1 MAMDFFEK
9 MMNCSVLGSDFF
21 KAFDEATKN
30 IQTNVHTVCEK
41 WKNGELV
48 SKDEEKY
55 ENGKKIL
62 DIHQSKN
69 IESEGNPVKTDEN
82 KGCICTGSC
91 DSDGGCNKCSCGKN
105 ESAVSP
111 EDEINRLTLKIEEL
125 SNRIKELYE
134 LNKNLQKANDDL
146 RYQNTS
152 LVKDKTSL
160 KAKLDKFKNLFES
173 EF

>member
-30 IQTNVHTVCEK
+30 IQTNVHTICEK

-55 ENGKKIL
+55 ENGKKTL
-62 DIHQSKN
+62 DVHQSKN
-69 IESEGNPVKTDEN
+69 IEIEGNPVKTDEN
-82 KGCICTGSC
+82 NGCVRSDSC
-91 DSDGGCNKCSCGKN
+91 GSDGCCNKCSCGKN
-105 ESAVSP
+105 ESGVNP
-111 EDEINRLTLKIEEL
+111 EDEINRLTLKVEEL
-125 SNRIKELYE
+125 SNMNKELYE
-134 LNKNLQKANDDL
+134 LNDDL
-146 RYQNTS
+146 LYRNNS
-152 LVKDKTSL
+152 LIKENTSL
-160 KAKLDKFKNLFES
+160 KAKLAKFKKLLES

>member
-55 ENGKKIL
+55 ENGKKTL
-62 DIHQSKN
+62 DVHQSKN
-69 IESEGNPVKTDEN
+69 IEIEGNPVKTDEN
-82 KGCICTGSC
+82 NGCVRSGSC
-91 DSDGGCNKCSCGKN
+91 GSDGGCNKCSCGKN
-105 ESAVSP
+105 ESGVNP
-111 EDEINRLTLKIEEL
+111 EDEINRLTLKVEEL
-125 SNRIKELYE
+125 SNRNKELYE
-134 LNKNLQKANDDL
+134 LNDDL
-146 RYQNTS
+146 LYRNNS
-152 LVKDKTSL
+152 LIKENTSL
-160 KAKLDKFKNLFES
+160 KAKLDKFKNLLES

>member
-1 MAMDFFEK
+1 MSMDFFEK
-9 MMNCSVLGSDFF
+9 VINGSAFGSEFF
-21 KAFDEATKN
+21 KALDEATKN

-55 ENGKKIL
+55 ENGKKTL
-62 DIHQSKN
+62 DVHQSKN
-69 IESEGNPVKTDEN
+69 IEIEGNTVKTDEN
-82 KGCICTGSC
+82 NGCVRSGSC
-91 DSDGGCNKCSCGKN
+91 GSDEGCNKYSCGKN
-105 ESAVSP
+105 ESSVNP

-125 SNRIKELYE
+125 SNRNKELYD
-134 LNKNLQKANDDL
+134 LNKDLQKANDDL
-146 RYQNTS
+146 LYHNTS
-152 LVKDKTSL
+152 LVKEKTSL

>member
-30 IQTNVHTVCEK
+30 IQTNVHTICEK

-55 ENGKKIL
+55 ENGKKTL
-62 DIHQSKN
+62 DVHQSKN
-69 IESEGNPVKTDEN
+69 IEIEGNPVKTDEN
-82 KGCICTGSC
+82 NGCVRSDSC
-91 DSDGGCNKCSCGKN
+91 GSDGCCNKCSCGKN
-105 ESAVSP
+105 ESGVNP
-111 EDEINRLTLKIEEL
+111 EDEINRLTLKVEEL
-125 SNRIKELYE
+125 SNRNKELYE
-134 LNKNLQKANDDL
+134 LNDDL
-146 RYQNTS
+146 LYRNNS
-152 LVKDKTSL
+152 LIKENTSL
-160 KAKLDKFKNLFES
+160 KAKLAKFKKLLES

>member
-9 MMNCSVLGSDFF
+9 MMDGSVFGSEFF

-55 ENGKKIL
+55 ENGKKTL
-62 DIHQSKN
+62 DVHQSKN
-69 IESEGNPVKTDEN
+69 IEPEGIPVKTDEN
-82 KGCICTGSC
+82 KGCICSGSC
-91 DSDGGCNKCSCGKN
+91 GSDGCCNKCSCGKN
-105 ESAVSP
+105 ESIVNP
-111 EDEINRLTLKIEEL
+111 EDEINRLTLKVEEL
-125 SNRIKELYE
+125 SNRNKELSK
-134 LNKNLQKANDDL
+134 LNKELQKANDDL
-146 RYQNTS
+146 RHYYETLS
-152 LVKDKTSL
+152 DKNKSL
-160 KAKLDKFKNLFES
+160 KVKLDKFKELFES

>member
-30 IQTNVHTVCEK
+30 IQTNVHTICEK

-55 ENGKKIL
+55 ENGKKTL
-62 DIHQSKN
+62 DVHQSKN
-69 IESEGNPVKTDEN
+69 IEPEGIPLKTDKDEN
-82 KGCICTGSC
+82 KGCV
-91 DSDGGCNKCSCGKN
+91 CSCGN
-105 ESAVSP
+105 DVTGVNP
-111 EDEINRLTLKIEEL
+111 EDEVVRLASKIKDLLDRNREFMA
-125 SNRIKELYE
+125 
-134 LNKNLQKANDDL
+134 LNKDIQKANDDL
-146 RYQNTS
+146 IYRNDL
-152 LVKDKTSL
+152 LVKENTSL
-160 KAKLDKFKNLFES
+160 KAKLDKFKNLFEN

>member
-30 IQTNVHTVCEK
+30 IQTNVHTICEK

-55 ENGKKIL
+55 ENGKKTL
-62 DIHQSKN
+62 DVHQSKN
-69 IESEGNPVKTDEN
+69 IEIEGNPVKTDEN
-82 KGCICTGSC
+82 NGCVRSDSC
-91 DSDGGCNKCSCGKN
+91 GSDGCCNKCSCGKN
-105 ESAVSP
+105 ESGVNP
-111 EDEINRLTLKIEEL
+111 EDEINRLTLKVEEL
-125 SNRIKELYE
+125 SNRNKELYE
-134 LNKNLQKANDDL
+134 LNDDL
-146 RYQNTS
+146 LYRNNS
-152 LVKDKTSL
+152 LVKEKTSL
-160 KAKLDKFKNLFES
+160 KTKLDKFKNLFES

>member
-1 MAMDFFEK
+1 MTMDFFEK
-9 MMNCSVLGSDFF
+9 VMNGSAFGSEFF
-21 KAFDEATKN
+21 KALDEATKN

-55 ENGKKIL
+55 ENGKKTL
-62 DIHQSKN
+62 DVHQSKN
-69 IESEGNPVKTDEN
+69 IEIEGNPVKTDEN

-105 ESAVSP
+105 ESAVSS
-111 EDEINRLTLKIEEL
+111 EDEINRLTLKVEEL
-125 SNRIKELYE
+125 SNRNKELYE
-134 LNKNLQKANDDL
+134 LNDDL
-146 RYQNTS
+146 LYRNNS
-152 LVKDKTSL
+152 LIKENTSL
-160 KAKLDKFKNLFES
+160 KAKLAKFKKLLES

>member
-9 MMNCSVLGSDFF
+9 VMNGSALGSEFF
-21 KAFDEATKN
+21 KALDEATKN

-55 ENGKKIL
+55 ENGKKTL
-62 DIHQSKN
+62 DVHQSKN
-69 IESEGNPVKTDEN
+69 IESEGNPVKSDEN
-82 KGCICTGSC
+82 KGCVCSGSC
-91 DSDGGCNKCSCGKN
+91 GCNKCSCNKN
-105 ESAVSP
+105 ESDVNP

-125 SNRIKELYE
+125 SNRNKELYE
-134 LNKNLQKANDDL
+134 LNKDIQKANDDL
-146 RYQNTS
+146 LYRNNS
-152 LVKDKTSL
+152 LVKENTSL

>member
-55 ENGKKIL
+55 ENGKKTL
-62 DIHQSKN
+62 DVHQSKN
-69 IESEGNPVKTDEN
+69 IEIEGNPVKTDEN
-82 KGCICTGSC
+82 NGCVRSGSC
-91 DSDGGCNKCSCGKN
+91 GSDGGCNKCSCGKN
-105 ESAVSP
+105 ESGVNP
-111 EDEINRLTLKIEEL
+111 EDEINRLTLKVEEL
-125 SNRIKELYE
+125 SNRNKELYE
-134 LNKNLQKANDDL
+134 LNDDL
-146 RYQNTS
+146 LYRNNS
-152 LVKDKTSL
+152 LIKENTSL
-160 KAKLDKFKNLFES
+160 KAKLAKFKKLLES

>member
-1 MAMDFFEK
+1 MTMDFFEK

-55 ENGKKIL
+55 ENGKKTL
-62 DIHQSKN
+62 DVHQSKN
-69 IESEGNPVKTDEN
+69 NELEGNSVKTDKD
-82 KGCICTGSC
+82 KGCVCSGSC
-91 DSDGGCNKCSCGKN
+91 GCGGDCNKYSYDKD
-105 ESAVSP
+105 ESGIST
-111 EDEINRLTLKIEEL
+111 EDEINRLNLKVEEL
-125 SNRIKELYE
+125 SNRNKELYE
-134 LNKNLQKANDDL
+134 LNKDLQKVNDDL

-152 LVKDKTSL
+152 LVNENTSL
-160 KAKLDKFKNLFES
+160 KTKLDKFKNLFES

>member
-55 ENGKKIL
+55 ENGKKTL
-62 DIHQSKN
+62 DVHQSKN
-69 IESEGNPVKTDEN
+69 IEIEGNPVKTDEN
-82 KGCICTGSC
+82 NGCVRSGSC
-91 DSDGGCNKCSCGKN
+91 GSDGGCNKCSCSKN
-105 ESAVSP
+105 ESGVNP
-111 EDEINRLTLKIEEL
+111 EDEINRLTLKVEEL
-125 SNRIKELYE
+125 SNRNKELYE
-134 LNKNLQKANDDL
+134 LNDDL
-146 RYQNTS
+146 LYRNNS
-152 LVKDKTSL
+152 LIKENTSL
-160 KAKLDKFKNLFES
+160 KAKLAKFKKLLES

>member
-1 MAMDFFEK
+1 MTMDFFEK

-55 ENGKKIL
+55 ENGKKTL
-62 DIHQSKN
+62 DVHQSKN
-69 IESEGNPVKTDEN
+69 IEIEGNPVKTDEN
-82 KGCICTGSC
+82 NGCVRSGSC
-91 DSDGGCNKCSCGKN
+91 GSDGGCNKCSCGKN
-105 ESAVSP
+105 ESGVNP
-111 EDEINRLTLKIEEL
+111 EDEINRLTLKVEEL
-125 SNRIKELYE
+125 SNRNKELYE
-134 LNKNLQKANDDL
+134 LNDDL
-146 RYQNTS
+146 LYRNNS
-152 LVKDKTSL
+152 LIKENTSL
-160 KAKLDKFKNLFES
+160 KAKLAKFKKLLES

>member
-55 ENGKKIL
+55 ENGKKTL
-62 DIHQSKN
+62 DVHQSKN
-69 IESEGNPVKTDEN
+69 IEIEGNPVKTDEN
-82 KGCICTGSC
+82 NGCVRSDSC
-91 DSDGGCNKCSCGKN
+91 GSDGCCNKCSCGKN
-105 ESAVSP
+105 ESGVNP

-125 SNRIKELYE
+125 SNRNKELYE
-134 LNKNLQKANDDL
+134 LNDDL
-146 RYQNTS
+146 LYRNNS
-152 LVKDKTSL
+152 LIKENTSL
-160 KAKLDKFKNLFES
+160 KAKLAKFKKLLES

>member
-30 IQTNVHTVCEK
+30 IQANVHTVCEK

-62 DIHQSKN
+62 DVHQSKN
-69 IESEGNPVKTDEN
+69 IESEGNTVKTDEN

-91 DSDGGCNKCSCGKN
+91 DSDGGCNK
-105 ESAVSP
+105 SAVSP

-125 SNRIKELYE
+125 SNRNKELYD
-134 LNKNLQKANDDL
+134 LNKDLQKANDDL
-146 RYQNTS
+146 LYHNTS
-152 LVKDKTSL
+152 LVKEKTSL
-160 KAKLDKFKNLFES
+160 KAKLDKFKNLLES

>member
-55 ENGKKIL
+55 ENGKKTL
-62 DIHQSKN
+62 DVHQSKN
-69 IESEGNPVKTDEN
+69 IEIEGNPVKTDEN
-82 KGCICTGSC
+82 NGCVRSDSC
-91 DSDGGCNKCSCGKN
+91 GSDGCCNKCSCGKN
-105 ESAVSP
+105 ESGVNP
-111 EDEINRLTLKIEEL
+111 EDEINRLTLKVEEL
-125 SNRIKELYE
+125 SNRNKELYE
-134 LNKNLQKANDDL
+134 LNDDL
-146 RYQNTS
+146 LYRNNS
-152 LVKDKTSL
+152 LIKENTSL
-160 KAKLDKFKNLFES
+160 KAKLAKFKKLLES

>member
-30 IQTNVHTVCEK
+30 IQTNVHTICEK

-55 ENGKKIL
+55 ENGKKTL
-62 DIHQSKN
+62 DVHQSKN
-69 IESEGNPVKTDEN
+69 IEIEGNPVKTDEN
-82 KGCICTGSC
+82 NGCVRSGSC
-91 DSDGGCNKCSCGKN
+91 GSDGGCNKCSCGKN
-105 ESAVSP
+105 ESGVNP
-111 EDEINRLTLKIEEL
+111 EDEINRLTLKVEEL
-125 SNRIKELYE
+125 SNRNKELYE
-134 LNKNLQKANDDL
+134 LNDDL
-146 RYQNTS
+146 LYRNNS
-152 LVKDKTSL
+152 LIKENTSL
-160 KAKLDKFKNLFES
+160 KAKLAKFKKLLES

>member
-30 IQTNVHTVCEK
+30 IQTNVHTICEK

-55 ENGKKIL
+55 ENGKKTL
-62 DIHQSKN
+62 DVHQSKN
-69 IESEGNPVKTDEN
+69 IEIEGNPVKTDEN
-82 KGCICTGSC
+82 NGCVRSGSC
-91 DSDGGCNKCSCGKN
+91 GSDGGCNK
-105 ESAVSP
+105 SAVSP

-125 SNRIKELYE
+125 SNRNKELYD
-134 LNKNLQKANDDL
+134 LNKDLQKANDDL
-146 RYQNTS
+146 LYHNTS
-152 LVKDKTSL
+152 LVKEKTSL